1 MNISLDRKAVV
12 YTQKKKKVV
21 NLKTQQYN
29 LPKTVREKK
38 NDCETMEEYCCKGLN
53 YMRNSIIL
61 CNGRL

>member
-38 NDCETMEEYCCKGLN
+38 NDRETTEEYC
-53 YMRNSIIL
+53 
-61 CNGRL
+61 